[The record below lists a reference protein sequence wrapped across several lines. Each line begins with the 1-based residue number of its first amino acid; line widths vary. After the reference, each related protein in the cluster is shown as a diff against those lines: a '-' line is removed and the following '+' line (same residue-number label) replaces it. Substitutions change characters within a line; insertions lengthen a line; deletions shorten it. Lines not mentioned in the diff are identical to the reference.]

1 MAGACPTAYKALY
14 RLRQAAR
21 HLGALRT
28 GERIAFN
35 FLVSQKYTG
44 EAAKL
49 DVLRDGASQ
58 QLDINLSRPSAL
70 VPLHLNNT
78 DPSYVVIA
86 GRSSCCS
93 KYTSVD
99 LGSTLLTMSNCP

>member
-1 MAGACPTAYKALY
+1 MSSTWYKQALY
-14 RLRQAAR
+14 GLKQAAR

-44 EAAKL
+44 EAATL

-86 GRSSCCS
+86 GRCACCS
-93 KYTSVD
+93 GCISMD
-99 LGSTLLTMSNCP
+99 IGSALSTVLTCP